1 MILET
6 VPVGP
11 MQANCYVLASAKN
24 TPAVIIDP
32 GSEERKIKKA
42 LEKHEL
48 TPGIVVNTHGHYDHI
63 GADDKFGV
71 SVYVHK
77 QDKEYLLDANLNLS
91 GLFSLPYRVSSEIK
105 ELKEGQ
111 VIGAGGIELKV
122 IHMPGHTPGGI
133 ALVLEKPKNNMV
145 FTGDSL
151 FCDGIGRTDL
161 SGGNEEL
168 LIRSIKE
175 KLFTLP
181 DDAVIYPGHGPSS
194 TIGREKSGGYF

>member
-77 QDKEYLLDANLNLS
+77 QDKEYLLDAFLNLS

>member
-6 VPVGP
+6 VSVGP